1 MNKNIKRLSEPNA
14 RMYLIFLALF
24 AAASLYF
31 GQYYL
36 AIAEAGI
43 IVILAIYAAI
53 VRRKKTKQLEEF
65 VESVTYNTENAK
77 DSTLLNFPLP
87 IAVFT
92 LEDSNI
98 VWANEHFFK
107 MTGNTGRR
115 TDVHIS
121 DLMPGFS
128 GKWLMEGKNIYPELV
143 TIEGKKYQVHGNII
157 RSDENHP
164 DTAFMGITY
173 WVDMTAY
180 DDIKVKYENSLP
192 VVFEI
197 VADNYAE
204 MANNQ
209 PDRIRND
216 IRDAIEDKL
225 RAFAQ
230 ENEGIVKR
238 TERDRYIFILQ
249 NKAYEKVK
257 EEKFRILEDVKS
269 VTNPAGITASLSIGV
284 GVGGDSLEELSNL
297 ANTAAELA
305 LSRGGDQAV
314 IKNKLNFEFFGG
326 RGDEVE
332 KRTKVRTRVIA
343 NTYANLIKDS
353 SKVFVMGHSF
363 GDLDSLGACVAVYVI
378 ARKFGVPAHI
388 IFDKKN
394 TSCPE
399 MAEML
404 LSHEEYKSVFI
415 SNQEAMLRS
424 DAKTLLT
431 VVDTNRPEKV
441 ENEDMLFSCSRIAV
455 IDHHRAAATSIKN
468 AALALVEPYA
478 SSACELLTEIMQE
491 LIEKEDI
498 EPFEADAVLA
508 GIVLDTKNF
517 TLRTGERTFDAAAY
531 LRRSGADTLEVRKF
545 LKSDMED
552 SKAKYRILQNASL
565 YRGIALAAPEEEV
578 ARVTAAKAA
587 DELLN
592 ISGVETSVVLYK
604 QDRKSP
610 VCASARSTGDIN
622 VQLIMEAL
630 GGGGNKGVAAVE
642 FEEGVT
648 VPQALDKV
656 KTAIDNY
663 FDQ

>member
-115 TDVHIS
+115 TDIHIS

-353 SKVFVMGHSF
+353 SK
-363 GDLDSLGACVAVYVI
+363 LDSLGACVAVYVI

-552 SKAKYRILQNASL
+552 SKAKYRIRQNASL
-565 YRGIALAAPEEEV
+565 YRGIAIAAPEEEV

-592 ISGVETSVVLYK
+592 IAGVETSVVLYK

-642 FEEGVT
+642 FGEGVT

>member
-115 TDVHIS
+115 TDIHIS

-257 EEKFRILEDVKS
+257 EEKFRILED
-269 VTNPAGITASLSIGV
+269 
-284 GVGGDSLEELSNL
+284 
-297 ANTAAELA
+297 
-305 LSRGGDQAV
+305 
-314 IKNKLNFEFFGG
+314 
-326 RGDEVE
+326 
-332 KRTKVRTRVIA
+332 
-343 NTYANLIKDS
+343 
-353 SKVFVMGHSF
+353 GHH
-363 GDLDSLGACVAVYVI
+363 GQ
-378 ARKFGVPAHI
+378 P
-388 IFDKKN
+388 
-394 TSCPE
+394 
-399 MAEML
+399 
-404 LSHEEYKSVFI
+404 
-415 SNQEAMLRS
+415 Q
-424 DAKTLLT
+424 
-431 VVDTNRPEKV
+431 
-441 ENEDMLFSCSRIAV
+441 
-455 IDHHRAAATSIKN
+455 HR
-468 AALALVEPYA
+468 
-478 SSACELLTEIMQE
+478 
-491 LIEKEDI
+491 
-498 EPFEADAVLA
+498 
-508 GIVLDTKNF
+508 
-517 TLRTGERTFDAAAY
+517 
-531 LRRSGADTLEVRKF
+531 RRSR
-545 LKSDMED
+545 
-552 SKAKYRILQNASL
+552 
-565 YRGIALAAPEEEV
+565 RGF
-578 ARVTAAKAA
+578 
-587 DELLN
+587 
-592 ISGVETSVVLYK
+592 S
-604 QDRKSP
+604 
-610 VCASARSTGDIN
+610 
-622 VQLIMEAL
+622 
-630 GGGGNKGVAAVE
+630 
-642 FEEGVT
+642 
-648 VPQALDKV
+648 
-656 KTAIDNY
+656 
-663 FDQ
+663 

>member
-115 TDVHIS
+115 TDIHIS

-269 VTNPAGITASLSIGV
+269 VTNPAGITASLSIGA

-478 SSACELLTEIMQE
+478 SSACELLT
-491 LIEKEDI
+491 
-498 EPFEADAVLA
+498 
-508 GIVLDTKNF
+508 
-517 TLRTGERTFDAAAY
+517 
-531 LRRSGADTLEVRKF
+531 
-545 LKSDMED
+545 
-552 SKAKYRILQNASL
+552 
-565 YRGIALAAPEEEV
+565 
-578 ARVTAAKAA
+578 
-587 DELLN
+587 
-592 ISGVETSVVLYK
+592 
-604 QDRKSP
+604 
-610 VCASARSTGDIN
+610 
-622 VQLIMEAL
+622 
-630 GGGGNKGVAAVE
+630 
-642 FEEGVT
+642 
-648 VPQALDKV
+648 
-656 KTAIDNY
+656 
-663 FDQ
+663 